1 MNLLDKLEEVI
12 CDIEGLSALLTLSGV
27 SVNDNT
33 ASSAMICA
41 GNQLNR
47 TKETAEEV
55 MSALESMNF
64 TMQGVKAK

>member
-1 MNLLDKLEEVI
+1 MKLLEMLEEVI
-12 CDIEGLSALLTLSGV
+12 CDLEGLAALLTLSGV

-33 ASSAMICA
+33 ASSAMIYA
-41 GNQLNR
+41 ANQLRR